1 MKIAGVPISGGGGGG
16 SSIYKLTNQTL
27 LASSW
32 TTSGSYYIY
41 SFSNPNITPT
51 TYIDF
56 TPYNNS
62 TNEAISA
69 MILPQI
75 SASDGSCIF
84 YSSFLPVNNMTG
96 DITIST
102 TV

>member
-1 MKIAGVPISGGGGGG
+1 
-16 SSIYKLTNQTL
+16 
-27 LASSW
+27 
-32 TTSGSYYIY
+32 
-41 SFSNPNITPT
+41 
-51 TYIDF
+51 
-56 TPYNNS
+56 
-62 TNEAISA
+62 

-84 YSSFLPVNNMTG
+84 YSSFLPINNMTG